1 MVGNLIKLIRLA
13 EKLNVK
19 LPYKTR
25 QSIREDAR
33 KPRGEMSGD
42 AANFKKKYGKV
53 PTGLKAGH
61 AYKKRTPN
69 PLSAGGGNTYMVNGK
84 LVTKEA
90 FLKEKGR
97 HDARKRKQRDLRNPT
112 LRSKLKGQRTH
123 TKPAFGGLKKAV
135 KGLTKRRK
143 K

>member
-1 MVGNLIKLIRLA
+1 MVGISKLIRA
-13 EKLNVK
+13 ANMFQDR
-19 LPYKTR
+19 PKTR
-25 QSIREDAR
+25 QDVREEAR
-33 KPRGEMSGD
+33 KPKGAKSAREIGM
-42 AANFKKKYGKV
+42 KKWSKAV
-53 PTGLKAGH
+53 PTGLREGH

-112 LRSKLKGQRTH
+112 LGSKLKGQRTH
-123 TKPAFGGLKKAV
+123 TKPVIGRDKIGRE
-135 KGLTKRRK
+135 RRK

>member
-1 MVGNLIKLIRLA
+1 MMGIQNLIRA
-13 EKLNVK
+13 ANRFQDR
-19 LPYKTR
+19 PKTR
-25 QSIREDAR
+25 QEVREHAR
-33 KPRGEMSGD
+33 KPKGTKSAREIGI
-42 AANFKKKYGKV
+42 KKWSKAV
-53 PTGLKAGH
+53 PTGLREGH

-90 FLKEKGR
+90 FLKEKRKHGEADR
-97 HDARKRKQRDLRNPT
+97 RARERNKRLG
-112 LRSKLKGQRTH
+112 SKLKGPAKRSH
-123 TKPAFGGLKKAV
+123 PKPVVGGLKKAV